1 MTDEVL
7 YRSVKLERLASSDK
21 KTVSASLSSETVV
34 DRYFGGERLL
44 HTRDAVDLSRAKDGI
59 PLLFNHNPD
68 EPIGKV
74 KNVRLEN
81 GKLRGELLFGN
92 SRRAKEIRDDVS
104 DDLID
109 GISIGYRINKMERA
123 DGDDDVYNAVD
134 WTLLEASIAPIPADQ
149 HVGIGRTL
157 FNNTL
162 TLRGKNKMDE
172 QEHTSRSARRR
183 ENAGVTAERERMS
196 EIMAIGESHNCT
208 NLAREYVTNG
218 RSADEFAAL
227 VLDRIGIAKP
237 IQSVWEPPGEI
248 GMSRNEIEDFSFV
261 RAINALINKDW
272 SGAGLE
278 RECTQEMARITG
290 RKPEGFLVPTDVL
303 THHKR
308 DLNIGT
314 ATAGGNLV
322 PTDYMDGSFVDILR
336 NKTQVI
342 GLGATVLPGLS
353 GNVAIPRKT
362 GASTAYWVAEGVA
375 PTESQQ
381 AFDQITMAPNTV
393 GGYVDYTRK
402 MLLQASPAIEML
414 VRGDLASTIAIET
427 DRVAINGSGTGSEP
441 TGILNTAGI
450 GSVAIGTDG
459 GALTWDHIV
468 DLEGEVAVDNAD
480 DGSLAYLT
488 NSSARKALKKTT
500 KVSADAGAGF
510 IWEPGN
516 EPGVGRLNGYRA
528 AVSNNVPANLTK
540 GTGTDLSAL
549 LYGNF
554 RDLLIGQWSTIDIT
568 VDPYS
573 FSNTGTV
580 RIVALQDIDLAVR
593 HTESFAAIVDATT

>member
-21 KTVSASLSSETVV
+21 KTVNASLSSETVV

-81 GKLRGELLFGN
+81 GRLRGELFFGN
-92 SRRAKEIRDDVS
+92 SRRAKEIRDDVT

-183 ENAGVTAERERMS
+183 ENSGVADERERANI
-196 EIMAIGESHNCT
+196 IMAIGEKHNCIS
-208 NLAREYVTNG
+208 LARDYVASGKSENEF
-218 RSADEFAAL
+218 RSA
-227 VLDRIGIAKP
+227 VLSRFGNPKP
-237 IQSVWEPPGEI
+237 IEAEAPVMEI

-290 RKPEGFLVPTDVL
+290 RNPEGFLVPTDVL

-362 GASTAYWVAEGVA
+362 GASTAYWVAEGAA

-459 GALTWDHIV
+459 GNLGWSHIV

-488 NSSARKALKKTT
+488 NSSVRKSLKQTE
-500 KVSADAGAGF
+500 KVSGTGLF
-510 IWEPGN
+510 IWESGN
-516 EPGVGRLNGYRA
+516 EPGVGRLNGYRS
-528 AVSNNVPANLTK
+528 AVSNNVPADLTK

-549 LYGNF
+549 IYGNF

-593 HTESFAAIVDATT
+593 HAESFAAIVDATT